1 MAKNKNYPSQQL
13 MSPENYIRQK
23 ARNLPIYECWINKNW
38 KEIMLGHIF
47 VVRKHTNEKV
57 TAGMFLTDLGCLGV
71 KDTHYLFNVSESELR
86 EQIASSGDFFEMELI
101 DYELAHNIIYAALE
115 YAEEFG
121 FKPHKD
127 FTSITRF
134 ILEEDTDD
142 IELIEI
148 ECGQNGKPIFVRT
161 EESEVRAIQILNQL
175 EQKVGNNYEIIDYDE
190 DDPFSDKS
198 YLEKRELFVS
208 LMGKDLDDFT
218 QEEQEHAK
226 ILTDSLLVDICD
238 EDEID
243 VLFARWNA
251 ETTMT
256 VSDEKY
262 TSEFL
267 GMEPERIITQKEQVA
282 FDELLDLIY
291 EKSGKA
297 EKQMNQ
303 LKEKWGNIP
312 FLCYC
317 ELIYLEEKDKKRQE
331 VKLQEFLAL
340 YPNYSLLKLM
350 QYALSGSHSTGQNT
364 MALIDFDDIFEGRK
378 SVSNFEMFEFQS
390 KKIFGIL
397 TRNNLTETEAMY
409 WMIDDVK
416 LNEKQCQYI
425 KAFLLLS
432 RISMLKKYFELN
444 N

>member
-23 ARNLPIYECWINKNW
+23 ARNLPVYECWINKNW

-47 VVRKHTNEKV
+47 VVRKHTNGKV

-86 EQIASSGDFFEMELI
+86 EQIASSSSFFEMELI
-101 DYELAHNIIYAALE
+101 DYKLAHNIIYAALE
-115 YAEEFG
+115 YAEEFS

-148 ECGQNGKPIFVRT
+148 ECGQNGKPVFVRT
-161 EESEVRAIQILNQL
+161 DESEVRAIQILNQL

-190 DDPFSDKS
+190 DDPFADKS

-208 LMGKDLDDFT
+208 LMEKSLDNFT

-262 TSEFL
+262 TPEFL

-282 FDELLDLIY
+282 FDELLELIY

-297 EKQMNQ
+297 EKQMNR

-317 ELIYLEEKDKKRQE
+317 ELMYLEAKDKKRLE

-397 TRNNLTETEAMY
+397 TRNSLTEMEAMY

-432 RISMLKKYFELN
+432 RIGMLKKYFELN